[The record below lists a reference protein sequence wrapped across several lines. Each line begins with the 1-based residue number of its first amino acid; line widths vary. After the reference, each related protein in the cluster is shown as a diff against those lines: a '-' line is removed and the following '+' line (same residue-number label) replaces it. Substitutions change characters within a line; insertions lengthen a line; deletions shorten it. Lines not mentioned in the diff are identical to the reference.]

1 MGSLRKNIFSVA
13 NMEWK
18 DKLTLLQCIASDLQI
33 IHSQGLIHRD
43 LHSGNILLD
52 DLKSAYITDLG
63 LTISINNALKTKN
76 DGVYGVLPYVAPEVL
91 INGHYTTP
99 SDIYSFGIILWEI
112 LYGTSV
118 PFDEAYESQ
127 LKTDV
132 CFHDLRPAI
141 IMDTPQCYISL
152 MKQCWERNPENRITA
167 TKICEILKEWQSD
180 ENILLELIKSDE
192 ILKNIDNTR
201 IQSYS
206 YGINKDKNTN
216 SEGIHY
222 SGSTSSTDDNYK
234 SRHTSFYQDD
244 TQDELEIP

>member
-1 MGSLRKNIFSVA
+1 MGSLRKNLCSISH
-13 NMEWK
+13 MEWK

-52 DLKSAYITDLG
+52 DLKSAHITDLG
-63 LTISINNALKTKN
+63 LTISINNALKTKK

-91 INGHYTTP
+91 KKGHYTTA

-112 LYGTSV
+112 LYGKSV
-118 PFDEAYESQ
+118 SFDEAHKPQ
-127 LKTDV
+127 LMTDI
-132 CFHDLRPAI
+132 CLHDLRPAI
-141 IMDTPQCYISL
+141 IMDTPQCYIGL
-152 MKQCWERNPENRITA
+152 MKQCWESNPENRIAA

-192 ILKNIDNTR
+192 ILKNIDNTL

-234 SRHTSFYQDD
+234 SSYTSYYRDN
-244 TQDELEIP
+244 TQDRRF